1 MLGPVALIAVLALPV
16 AVVRYRLWGSGWPLA
31 AIRGV
36 RLTLLGVIALYGLII
51 AVAVGAGT
59 TRAILHPV
67 GDTLIAL
74 FPDSQPPASRAGRL
88 VVATRPTEPISTQTS
103 LPTPTPRVVVA
114 QAPKPRVKLT
124 PIALAYE
131 AVVSP
136 QDAPTTSLAPELLAA
151 STPAPKVTAT
161 PAPEEDREG
170 CDPSYPDGRTCIP
183 PGPPWDQG
191 CAITV
196 ERNFTVLP
204 PDRQGLDHDRD
215 GIGCE
220 PIS

>member
-36 RLTLLGVIALYGLII
+36 RHTLLGVMALYGLII

-74 FPDSQPPASRAGRL
+74 FPDSQPPASRAGQL
-88 VVATRPTEPISTQTS
+88 VVAARPTDPIPTQTS

-114 QAPKPRVKLT
+114 QAPNPRVKLT

-136 QDAPTTSLAPELLAA
+136 PEAPSTSIAPAILP
-151 STPAPKVTAT
+151 SPTPTPIATAT

-170 CDPSYPDGRTCIP
+170 CDPSYPDERTCIP

-191 CAITV
+191 CAITD